1 MLHNL
6 SFSGALQRFSGL
18 GQIKEAKED
27 TSNKGALSIKLLEIL
42 CGTGK
47 FTYHVDLS
55 HNI

>member
-6 SFSGALQRFSGL
+6 SFSALQRFSGL

-27 TSNKGALSIKLLEIL
+27 TSNKGAFSIKLLEIL

-47 FTYHVDLS
+47 FIYHVARS
-55 HNI
+55 